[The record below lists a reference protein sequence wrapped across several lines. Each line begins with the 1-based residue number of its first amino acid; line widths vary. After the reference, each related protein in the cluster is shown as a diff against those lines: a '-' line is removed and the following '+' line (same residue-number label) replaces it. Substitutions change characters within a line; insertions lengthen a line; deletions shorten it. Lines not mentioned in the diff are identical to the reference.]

1 MGINSALASW
11 IGGAKS
17 STTAALRAAQGY
29 GVALQTKTVTAVSAA
44 ARAATQPFQQQTRPA
59 QPSTASPY
67 TATTKTAAP
76 QTVFYGRGY
85 SSPAVQKPSPTVQPK
100 SSAFESATR
109 ATVRAVTPARSPTPV
124 VQRVDALRSAISPA
138 ARSAAPSAFAV
149 ATKATSRAVASATP
163 PAQGAPASVFFGR
176 GYTSPAASRPAA
188 TAVAPRVQPGVAT
201 SAVPGI
207 VRQAAERAIMSTP
220 MGIPI
225 AAARA
230 LPGAVQAGRDIM
242 GYSAAVDQYKARES
256 AFQKGYAAQKPLYD
270 RYSQNVQSY
279 EKSRAAYDRL
289 ATQYDQRVRTY
300 QANPTK
306 TGLAEIRML
315 EANLRM
321 LGTPLQ
327 ARYEQIRA
335 RGRALTP
342 LWQQAEATEAARKE
356 AEVIQGREYNPISS
370 AVIDALGAARM
381 GTSPPAS
388 RQTSTRSEQAILYG
402 VYPAAIGAAEKWR
415 SGVAEPFEREATK
428 LTGGRPLVIP
438 QGAIDAVRHPVARGA
453 ITALAPGMAST
464 PLAMDIVTGAK
475 QWAGAEPGINVTR
488 FAAGVVRS
496 PADAAEMIGMAVP
509 GAEMAARRVVER
521 PSDLLY
527 LPVAGMV
534 YMGAGTAEAFKQ
546 DPEGTVGSL
555 VGMSALSHG
564 VAKVSSVPVGRVVK
578 TVKPKIVE
586 ARIASKIDPMDR
598 PAFHA
603 VSTIGR
609 GIEGI
614 RSDVMRD
621 PNFGQVLNVG
631 PERGPLLTNILADTP
646 HSIYGSAT
654 RTGQMRSGSV
664 LRQAKDVDVFT
675 PDVDLLNTRIARE
688 FGKPYSV
695 EGSTVVRQVPGQGTV
710 HAIDTHVV
718 PEGYPLP
725 GVGKG
730 LKILYEDAKVA
741 PELPFEWMP
750 KDLLK
755 AGRITQEHLAT
766 QVQRKA
772 ASVAGEPVEG
782 GGWRFG
788 PPEHRIGKDV
798 FDLIS
803 DAEYLISVEEGRLPS
818 MNPVRRALVA
828 RRLQR
833 LRKAVEDLKAN
844 PTLSKA
850 YHTELQKAKTSLEE
864 VASPEDDI
872 LLRVSSMPA
881 PRRSPNVAAPSP
893 LVFPGVSS
901 LLSADPAWIANISRS
916 PAPVQE
922 ASPRTSGAMGSPARS
937 PARRTAQRPSRSPS
951 VVSLGRVSP
960 LLTGVASP
968 SPQTGIVTS
977 SSTPMTGRPT
987 ETSRTPKV
995 GLGSA
1000 SPGSPVVGT
1009 SPYLYT
1015 PVVDVSDLLS
1025 RPPVWPAPSRPPVP
1039 PERRSRRRKKDEE
1052 DERRRRRKPGE
1063 TDHWEIGPAPGT
1075 TEMAAMIFGASLGA
1089 PGAGSILD
1097 FGPPSV
1103 GAGGRGVSPKTSPAK
1118 KVAHAANT
1126 AAKPRKRG
1134 KSSGRTKNSKR

>member
-67 TATTKTAAP
+67 TATTQTAAP

-381 GTSPPAS
+381 GTSPPAA
-388 RQTSTRSEQAILYG
+388 RQTSTRSEQALLYG
-402 VYPAAIGAAEKWR
+402 VYPAAVGAAEKWR

-496 PADAAEMIGMAVP
+496 PADAAEMIGMAIP
-509 GAEMAARRVVER
+509 GAEVAARRVAER

-527 LPVAGMV
+527 LPIAGMA
-534 YMGAGTAEAFKQ
+534 YMGAGTVEAFKQ
-546 DPEGTVGSL
+546 DPEGTAGSL
-555 VGMSALSHG
+555 VGMAALSRG
-564 VAKVSSVPVGRVVK
+564 VGRVSSVPVGRAAK
-578 TVKPKIVE
+578 AIRPRIVE
-586 ARIASKIDPMDR
+586 ARISARINPVDR

-609 GIEGI
+609 DIEGI
-614 RSDVMRD
+614 RSDVLAD
-621 PNFGQVLNVG
+621 PQFGQVLNVG
-631 PERGPLLTNILADTP
+631 PSRAPALTRILADTP

-654 RTGQMRSGSV
+654 RTGQMRPGTV
-664 LRQAKDVDVFT
+664 MRQAKDVDVFT
-675 PDVDLLNTRIARE
+675 PDVDALNLRIAQE
-688 FGKPYSV
+688 FGRPYSV

-710 HAIDTHVV
+710 HAIDTHAV

-725 GVGKG
+725 GAGKG
-730 LKILYEDAKVA
+730 VRVQYEDAQVA
-741 PELPFEWMP
+741 PELPFDWTP

-755 AGRITQEHLAT
+755 SGRITQEYLHT

-788 PPEHRIGKDV
+788 PPEHRAAKDV

-803 DAEYLISVEEGRLPS
+803 DAEYLIGVEEARLPG
-818 MNPVRRALVA
+818 MNPARRALVA

-833 LRKAVEDLKAN
+833 LRKAVEELKRS
-844 PTLSKA
+844 PTLAKSYRSELERAKA
-850 YHTELQKAKTSLEE
+850 SVEE
-864 VASPEDDI
+864 VTAADEPVMLRISTIPE
-872 LLRVSSMPA
+872 PA
-881 PRRSPNVAAPSP
+881 RQRSPTIGAPSP
-893 LVFPGVSS
+893 IMFQGVSS
-901 LLSADPAWIANISRS
+901 LLSADPAWVANLS
-916 PAPVQE
+916 PSPVRG
-922 ASPRTSGAMGSPARS
+922 ASPRTSGAMVSPARS
-937 PARRTAQRPSRSPS
+937 PARRTAHRPSRSPS
-951 VVSLGRVSP
+951 VTSPGRVSP
-960 LLTGVASP
+960 MLAGVASP

-1134 KSSGRTKNSKR
+1134 GGSSRTKNSKR